1 MTIAS
6 SIGADVFPVVSGQ
19 LMEDYPMTMM
29 YLTAITIIS
38 CSFMFALAIFV
49 AAPCDSRAVWSQ
61 SDVVVSDRR
70 NLDELLA
77 RRDVALAEFVAS
89 PGDAPVGL
97 DL

>member
-1 MTIAS
+1 MSIAS

-49 AAPCDSRAVWSQ
+49 GKKI
-61 SDVVVSDRR
+61 
-70 NLDELLA
+70 NIEK
-77 RRDVALAEFVAS
+77 AS
-89 PGDAPVGL
+89 TIIEKVPEEEMVKLNPVN
-97 DL
+97 